1 MFINLNDKDYLYNQI
16 YDSIKEKINTKQLK
30 TNDKLPSIRK
40 LSNEL
45 NISINTVS
53 NAYYQ
58 LEKEGYI
65 RSSERSGFFVEK
77 SGHILQNDANFDD
90 GDMIVEEKNTFL
102 YDFSFSG
109 VDKSC
114 FKYKQI
120 RKAFRD
126 SINEDDD
133 AILGKVD
140 GLGLFSLRCSIS
152 NYLKDFREIIVNP
165 NQIVVSSG
173 SNELLIL
180 IKNLLNNPV
189 FGFENPGYAYHGIG
203 FYNNFNSTPINVN
216 EDGIDIDFLKQ
227 TDASVVSVT
236 PSHQFPTSAIMPINK
251 RIDLLNWA
259 YEKNNRYII
268 EDDYD
273 AEFKYKLRPIAPL
286 KTLDVN
292 DKVIYIGNFSRT
304 VTPAMRVSF
313 MVLPKN
319 LMNKFYSVLKSERC
333 PVSIFVQS
341 ALSKFIDS
349 GDFEK
354 QVNQMKKVYAK
365 KYEIIFSKINGC
377 KFIDFEKTDCG
388 TSVVIKVDKRIDS
401 DVFLKTLRE
410 KSVYVIPIDD
420 FYLDKN
426 MNTNVFLIGF
436 AKMSYDD
443 ISNGM
448 DIIVNVVNNLVN

>member
-1 MFINLNDKDYLYNQI
+1 MFINLNDEDYLYNQI
-16 YDSIKEKINTKQLK
+16 YNSIKEKINTKQLK

-77 SGHILQNDANFDD
+77 SGNILLNDSVFDD
-90 GDMIVEEKNTFL
+90 CDMIVDEKDDFK

-120 RKAFRD
+120 RKAFKD

-133 AILGKVD
+133 AILGNVD
-140 GLGLFSLRCSIS
+140 GLGLFSLRRSIA
-152 NYLKDFREIIVNP
+152 NYLKNFREIIVNP

-203 FYNNFNSTPINVN
+203 FYNNFISRAIAVN

-227 TDASVVSVT
+227 TDADVVSVT
-236 PSHQFPTSAIMPINK
+236 PSHQFPTSAIMPVNN

-259 YEKNNRYII
+259 YCKDDRYII

-292 DKVIYIGNFSRT
+292 DRVIYIGNFSRT

-319 LMNKFYSVLKSERC
+319 LMNKFHRMLKSERC

-354 QVNQMKKVYAK
+354 QINQMKKVYSK
-365 KYEIIFSKINGC
+365 KYEIIFSKISEL
-377 KFIDFEKTDCG
+377 KYVDFEKTDCG
-388 TSVVIKVDKRIDS
+388 TSVVIKVDKRIDNEML
-401 DVFLKTLRE
+401 LKNLRK
-410 KSVYVIPIDD
+410 KSVFIESIDD
-420 FYLDKN
+420 YYLDKN
-426 MNTNVFLIGF
+426 TNTNVFLIGF
-436 AKMSYDD
+436 AKMSYTD
-443 ISNGM
+443 ISDGM
-448 DIIVNVVNNLVN
+448 DIIVDVVNNLVN